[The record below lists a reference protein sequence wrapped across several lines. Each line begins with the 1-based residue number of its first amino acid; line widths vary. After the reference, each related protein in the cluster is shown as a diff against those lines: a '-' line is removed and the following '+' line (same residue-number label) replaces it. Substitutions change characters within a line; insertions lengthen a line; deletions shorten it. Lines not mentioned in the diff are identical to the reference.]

1 MSDQTNAASGCST
14 GQGTTFKA
22 DSPGRTGL
30 DTTET
35 EGTEIM
41 GEEMSLL
48 VAAGAAL
55 AANSE
60 AYLVKVVAD
69 LKATAVPEGHI
80 RAAVQVGQAVKDK
93 PAKRLKELADSLTG
107 SQLAD
112 APSNKPCPMQGMPRD
127 ESYKETMLIAAGSA
141 MAAGCEPCLNQ
152 AIPGLIEAGVAEP
165 DIRRAVEIGQSVKD
179 IAADNMKEAADV
191 LAGTELLRTLS
202 SDACRKESVRT

>member
-1 MSDQTNAASGCST
+1 
-14 GQGTTFKA
+14 
-22 DSPGRTGL
+22 L